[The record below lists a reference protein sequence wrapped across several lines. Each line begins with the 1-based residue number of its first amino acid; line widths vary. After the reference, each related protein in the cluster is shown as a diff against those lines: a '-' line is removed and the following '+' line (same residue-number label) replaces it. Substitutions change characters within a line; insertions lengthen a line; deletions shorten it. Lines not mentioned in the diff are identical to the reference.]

1 MQSKGNMGS
10 WVAGIIAIFLVLI
23 CLFYLSFTFVGN
35 HYESKAEQY
44 AQEQAA
50 KKGSDKDTYR
60 LAKSEYLKNIANDK
74 VWLGY
79 TFNEVQKLG
88 VGLGLDL
95 KGGMNV
101 TLQVS
106 VPDILRSMANS
117 EGNPYFEH
125 AIAATDS
132 VAKATR
138 SNDYV
143 DLFITQYKALDPQG
157 DLTVLFKDQ
166 VKRGDSEEAIRSALR
181 QEVKD
186 RVSSST
192 NVLRA
197 RIDQFGVVA
206 PNIQEL
212 EKDGQI
218 LLELPGVKEH
228 DRVRELLKSSANL
241 EFYETMPLSEFQ
253 GALAEIDQAMRADS
267 ASTYRPLSS
276 YFVQMGDPRYIN
288 VGIATETARDTINAI
303 LASPLAK
310 SKLPSNLKLAWNV
323 KPEIVEGNDSTGKK
337 TASYY
342 TLVAL
347 KTNNGKAALSGDV
360 VTAASA
366 DFDNQQGGN
375 YVNMTMR
382 PEAGRQ
388 WARITAANLQKPV
401 AIVLDDQVYSA
412 PNINSVIEG
421 GRSVITGNFTTDEAK
436 DLANVL
442 KSGKMAA
449 KVDIISDTVIGPS
462 LGQQAI
468 EDGFM
473 SFIIALV
480 LLMIFMCC
488 FYGVIPGLIANLG
501 LVFNIFFTFGILAS
515 FQAVLTLSG
524 IAGIVLALGMAV
536 DANVLIFERA
546 KEELRAGKNVRQAIA
561 DGYSNAFSAI
571 FDSNLTSVI
580 TGVILLFFGT
590 GPIKGFATTL
600 IIGIVVSF
608 FTAVYLTRLVFIIG
622 AKAKPFQRLTFTTA
636 ISRKMFTNTKI
647 NFLGKRK
654 MSFTAV
660 GIVALVIIG
669 SFFIRG
675 LNQGI
680 DFSGGRNYVV
690 QFDHPVKTD
699 VLRNQ
704 LAPLFDGAQV
714 SVITIDDNTK
724 VRISTNYKIDSEDPN
739 IDDEVTQILYKGLK
753 SDLGNMSLEDFSTT
767 NENMGMMSS
776 QKVGPTVANDMKTDA
791 YIAVCLALLA
801 MFFYI
806 LIRFHNIAFSVGAL
820 AAVAFTAFTII
831 GFYSL
836 FWGVFPFAMEV
847 DQSFIAAILTVIGY
861 QINDTVVV
869 FDRVRENVGLY
880 PKQSF
885 FDTINISINS
895 TLGRTV
901 MTSASTLL
909 VLLCIFIL
917 GGDSIRS
924 FTFAMIFGVII
935 GTLATMFVAAPVA
948 YITDSRRNRT
958 AVRKAAK

>member
-117 EGNPYFEH
+117 EGNPYFER

-323 KPEIVEGNDSTGKK
+323 KPEIVEGNDSTSKK

-791 YIAVCLALLA
+791 YIAVSLALLA

-958 AVRKAAK
+958 AVRKSAK

>member
-117 EGNPYFEH
+117 EGNPYFER

-654 MSFTAV
+654 MSFTVA
-660 GIVALVIIG
+660 GIVALIIIG

-724 VRISTNYKIDSEDPN
+724 VRISTNYKIDSEEPN

-753 SDLGNMSLEDFSTT
+753 SDLGNMTLEDFSTT

-791 YIAVCLALLA
+791 YIAVSLALLA

-836 FWGVFPFAMEV
+836 FWGVFPFAMEI

>member
-117 EGNPYFEH
+117 EGNPYFER

-468 EDGFM
+468 EDGFI

-654 MSFTAV
+654 LSFTVV

-753 SDLGNMSLEDFSTT
+753 SDLGNMTLEDFSTT

>member
-117 EGNPYFEH
+117 EGNPYFER

-480 LLMIFMCC
+480 LLMIFMCY

-654 MSFTAV
+654 LSFTAV

-791 YIAVCLALLA
+791 YIAVSLALLA

-958 AVRKAAK
+958 AVRKSAK

>member
-1 MQSKGNMGS
+1 MQSNGKLGS
-10 WVAGIIAIFLVLI
+10 IVAGVIAIFLVLI
-23 CLFYLSFTFVGN
+23 CLFYISFTVVGN
-35 HYESKAEQY
+35 HYENKAEAY
-44 AQEQAA
+44 AQQAA
-50 KKGSDKDTYR
+50 GAQGTNSDTYR
-60 LAKSEYLKNIANDK
+60 MAYKSYIDSVSKEK

-79 TFNEVQKLG
+79 TYNEVQKLG

-106 VPDILRSMANS
+106 VPDILRSMANAD
-117 EGNPYFEH
+117 GNPYFEK
-125 AIAATDS
+125 ALANTDS
-132 VAKATR
+132 VVKATK

-143 DLFITQYKALDPQG
+143 AIFCQQYKALDPTG
-157 DLTVLFKDQ
+157 DLSVVFKDQ
-166 VKRGDSEEAIRSALR
+166 VKRGEKAEAVEAALK

-192 NVLRA
+192 NVLRS

-241 EFYETMPLSEFQ
+241 EFYETMTINEWQ
-253 GALAEIDQAMRADS
+253 GAIAQLDAALRAD
-267 ASTYRPLSS
+267 TLGNGMGLTG
-276 YFVQMGDPRYIN
+276 YFLQMGNQYNP
-288 VGIATETARDTINAI
+288 IAIGTATAANRAAI
-303 LASPLAK
+303 DSIMASPAAK
-310 SKLPSNLKLAWNV
+310 RYLPGNLKLAWEV
-323 KPEIVEGNDSTGKK
+323 KPQTAEFTDTLTGKK
-337 TASYY
+337 RTLDLY

-347 KTNNGKAALSGDV
+347 KTSNGKAALSGDV
-360 VTAASA
+360 VTSA
-366 DFDNQQGGN
+366 TSDFDNMQGGN
-375 YVNMTMR
+375 YVSMNMK
-382 PEAGRQ
+382 PDAARQ
-388 WARITAANLQKPV
+388 WARITAANLEKQV

-412 PNINSVIEG
+412 PRVNSVIEG
-421 GRSVITGNFTTDEAK
+421 GRSSITGNFTTDEAK

-480 LLMIFMCC
+480 LLMIFMCA
-488 FYGVIPGLIANLG
+488 FYGLIPGLIANLG
-501 LVFNIFFTFGILAS
+501 LIFNIFFTFGILAS

-546 KEELRAGKNVRQAIA
+546 KEELRAGKNVRNAIS
-561 DGYSNAFSAI
+561 DGYANAFSAI
-571 FDSNLTSVI
+571 FDSNLTSII
-580 TGVILLFFGT
+580 TGVILLLFGT

-600 IIGIVVSF
+600 IIGIICSF
-608 FTAVYLTRLVFIIG
+608 FTAVFLTRLVFIAG
-622 AKAKPFQRLTFTTA
+622 EKSKAFQKLTFTTSL
-636 ISRKMFTNTKI
+636 SRKMFTNTHF
-647 NFLGKRK
+647 NFLGARK
-654 MSFTAV
+654 ASFIVVAV
-660 GIVALVIIG
+660 MCLIIIC
-669 SFFIRG
+669 SFLFRG

-690 QFDHPVKTD
+690 QFDHPVKTHE
-699 VLRNQ
+699 LQ
-704 LAPLFDGAQV
+704 AKLAPLFNGAQV
-714 SVITIDDNTK
+714 SVITIDDDTK
-724 VRISTNYKIDSEDPN
+724 VRISTNYKIDS
-739 IDDEVTQILYKGLK
+739 DDENLDNEITDILYNGLK
-753 SDLGNMSLEDFSTT
+753 DEIGDMSKSDFSTT
-767 NENMGMMSS
+767 NENIGIMSS
-776 QKVGPTVANDMKTDA
+776 QKVGPTVANDMRTDA
-791 YIAVCLALLA
+791 IIAVLLSLIA
-801 MFFYI
+801 MFLYI
-806 LIRFHNIAFSVGAL
+806 LVRFRNVAFSLGAL

-836 FWGVFPFAMEV
+836 FWGVFPFAMEI

-880 PKQSF
+880 PKQDF
-885 FDTINISINS
+885 GKTINLSVNS

-917 GGDSIRS
+917 GGDAIRS
-924 FTFAMIFGVII
+924 FTFAMIFGVVI

-948 YITDSRRNRT
+948 YLTDSRKNK
-958 AVRKAAK
+958 KAAK

>member
-117 EGNPYFEH
+117 EGNPYFER

-515 FQAVLTLSG
+515 CQAVLTLSG

-654 MSFTAV
+654 LSFTVV
-660 GIVALVIIG
+660 GIVALIIIG

-724 VRISTNYKIDSEDPN
+724 VRISTNYKIDSEEPN

-753 SDLGNMSLEDFSTT
+753 SDLGNMTLEDFSTT

-791 YIAVCLALLA
+791 YIAVSLALLA

-958 AVRKAAK
+958 AVRKSAK

>member
-117 EGNPYFEH
+117 EGNPYFER

-636 ISRKMFTNTKI
+636 MSRKMFTNTKI

-654 MSFTAV
+654 LSFTVV
-660 GIVALVIIG
+660 GIVALIIIG

-724 VRISTNYKIDSEDPN
+724 VRISTNYKIDSEEPN

-753 SDLGNMSLEDFSTT
+753 SDLGNMTLEDFSTT

-791 YIAVCLALLA
+791 YIAVSLALLA

-885 FDTINISINS
+885 FDTINSSINS

-958 AVRKAAK
+958 AVRKSAK

>member
-117 EGNPYFEH
+117 EGNPYFER

-654 MSFTAV
+654 LSFTV
-660 GIVALVIIG
+660 VSIVALVIIG

>member
-117 EGNPYFEH
+117 EGNPYFER

-724 VRISTNYKIDSEDPN
+724 VRISTNYKIDSEEPN

-753 SDLGNMSLEDFSTT
+753 SDLGNMTLEDFSTT

-791 YIAVCLALLA
+791 YIAVSLALLA

-909 VLLCIFIL
+909 VLLCIFTL

-958 AVRKAAK
+958 AVRKSAK

>member
-50 KKGSDKDTYR
+50 KKGSNKDTYR

-117 EGNPYFEH
+117 EGNPYFER

-636 ISRKMFTNTKI
+636 MSRKMFTNTKI

-654 MSFTAV
+654 LSFTVV
-660 GIVALVIIG
+660 GIVALIIIG

-791 YIAVCLALLA
+791 YIAVTLALLA

>member
-117 EGNPYFEH
+117 EGNPYFER

-288 VGIATETARDTINAI
+288 VGIATETSRDTINAI

-654 MSFTAV
+654 MSFTVA

-690 QFDHPVKTD
+690 QFDHPVKTE

-724 VRISTNYKIDSEDPN
+724 VRISTNYKIDSEEPN

-753 SDLGNMSLEDFSTT
+753 SDLGNMTLEDFSTT

-791 YIAVCLALLA
+791 YIAVSLALLA

>member
-117 EGNPYFEH
+117 EGNPYFER

-654 MSFTAV
+654 LSFTVV
-660 GIVALVIIG
+660 GIVALIIIG

-776 QKVGPTVANDMKTDA
+776 QKVGPTVANDMKTYA
-791 YIAVCLALLA
+791 YIAVSLALLA

-869 FDRVRENVGLY
+869 FDRARENVGLY

-958 AVRKAAK
+958 AVRKSAK